1 MVETETKIQRYESYK
16 DSGVEWLGE
25 IPEHWSVL
33 PTKRFHSVKKELNY
47 NRSCENVLSLTLRG
61 VVNNNIDNPEG
72 LVPKDYA
79 TYQIF
84 EKDNLVFKLI
94 DLENVRT
101 SRVGIVHEKGIMSS
115 AYIRL
120 VVGSENSKRYA
131 YYFYFDLY
139 LNRVYNNLGSGVRST
154 LGPNDLLNIPFIKPP
169 LTEQTAIAQFLDDK
183 ITKIDQAIDIKQQQI
198 ALLKERK
205 QILIHKAV
213 TRGLNNNVA
222 LKDSGVEWIGEIPE
236 HWQILFNRRL
246 FRENT
251 KRKFRGDELPLSLSQ
266 VDGVIPSQ
274 SMKERSLSPS
284 HRNNFKLCMPN
295 DLIVNR
301 FKGHLGVL
309 FKSDYKGLVTFHYG
323 VFEPENNVDTK
334 YFEHLFHTNIYKN
347 IYAGASNGMT
357 IGLQNLSNQNFYDV
371 KSIVPPIE
379 EQKQIVEYI
388 ENISAKIE
396 SGISLKA
403 QEISKLQEYK
413 SSLINSVVTGKVR
426 VC

>member
-1 MVETETKIQRYESYK
+1 MIKNYEHYK
-16 DSGVEWLGE
+16 DSGVEWLGD
-25 IPEHWSVL
+25 IPEHWSLL
-33 PTKRFHSVKKELNY
+33 PTKRFHTVKKELNY

-61 VVNNNIDNPEG
+61 VVNNNRDNPEG

-120 VVGSENSKRYA
+120 AVGSENSKRYA
-131 YYFYFDLY
+131 YYYYFDLY

-169 LTEQTAIAQFLDDK
+169 LPEQTAIAQFLDDK
-183 ITKIDQAIDIKQQQI
+183 TTKIDQAIAIKQQQI

-213 TRGLNNNVA
+213 TRGLNDKVA

-236 HWQILFNRRL
+236 HW
-246 FRENT
+246 EV
-251 KRKFRGDELPLSLSQ
+251 KRVKYLLEERTERSINGEEPLLMMSQ
-266 VDGVIPSQ
+266 VHGLVVRSDYHTKAEVAQ
-274 SMKERSLSPS
+274 SNEGNKIV
-284 HRNNFKLCMPN
+284 KKN
-295 DLIVNR
+295 DLVFN
-301 FKGHLGVL
+301 KLKAHLGVF
-309 FKSDYKGLVTFHYG
+309 FKSSIDFDGIVSPDYAVYYSKGIIEDLKFLELL
-323 VFEPENNVDTK
+323 FRNPEYIKEFICRATGIVEGLIRLYTSD
-334 YFEHLFHTNIYKN
+334 LFDIHV
-347 IYAGASNGMT
+347 A
-357 IGLQNLSNQNFYDV
+357 
-371 KSIVPPIE
+371 VPPKK
-379 EQKQIVEYI
+379 EQKEILDYI
-388 ENISAKIE
+388 ETASAKIE
-396 SGISLKA
+396 TAISLKE
-403 QEISKLQEYK
+403 QEIEKLQEYK

-426 VC
+426 VS